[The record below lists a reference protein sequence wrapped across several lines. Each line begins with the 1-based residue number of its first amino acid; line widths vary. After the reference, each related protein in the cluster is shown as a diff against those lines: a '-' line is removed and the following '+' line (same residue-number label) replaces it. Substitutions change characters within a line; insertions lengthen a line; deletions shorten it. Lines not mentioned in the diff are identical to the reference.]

1 VQLQSAHGAPT
12 VAAEPVT
19 LPIVKEDLRFHVRR
33 IYCVG
38 RNYLDHIREMKEAD
52 ERDPPFFFQKPTDA
66 IVQDRAVVPYP
77 PATQDFQFEVELVT
91 AIRRVGADI
100 PAESAE
106 THIFGYAIGIDL
118 TRRDLQR
125 DAAKCGLPWEMGKSF
140 DHSAPCGP
148 IHRIESTGVIRKGA
162 ISLSVNGTVRQKGDI
177 SQMIW
182 NVPEIITRLSKQYE
196 LRPGDIIFTGT
207 PAGVGPL
214 APGDVVDCSIEEL
227 KSFQIRIGPKLRPA
241 S

>member
-1 VQLQSAHGAPT
+1 
-12 VAAEPVT
+12 
-19 LPIVKEDLRFHVRR
+19 
-33 IYCVG
+33 
-38 RNYLDHIREMKEAD
+38 
-52 ERDPPFFFQKPTDA
+52 
-66 IVQDRAVVPYP
+66 
-77 PATQDFQFEVELVT
+77 
-91 AIRRVGADI
+91 
-100 PAESAE
+100 
-106 THIFGYAIGIDL
+106 
-118 TRRDLQR
+118 
-125 DAAKCGLPWEMGKSF
+125 MGKSF